1 MSTQFYITLP
11 SNSLSSNSA
20 AEFITS
26 LPVNINLD
34 GEWEVGLSEI
44 IYGNTWFNITSNNDK
59 ITFFDD
65 KHELNVTLHIAKGRY
80 EDVHGLME
88 TIVNTLESESKRLD
102 IEFQR
107 SLGIAYNHY
116 IKKCQISIN
125 TDVIYNLQI
134 PADVA
139 YMLGFSQAQLNAL
152 DNNSGRKNVY
162 AHHPVDMSCSLN
174 HLYVYCNI
182 LKPQIVGNAL
192 VPLLQIVSVEGHYVD
207 TVCRTYITPHYIPI
221 LKNSF
226 AQIEIS
232 IRDDQNRPIK
242 FEYGK
247 TIVKLHFRKIY

>member
-88 TIVNTLESESKRLD
+88 TIVNTLESEFKETR
-102 IEFQR
+102 
-107 SLGIAYNHY
+107 H
-116 IKKCQISIN
+116 
-125 TDVIYNLQI
+125 
-134 PADVA
+134 
-139 YMLGFSQAQLNAL
+139 
-152 DNNSGRKNVY
+152 
-162 AHHPVDMSCSLN
+162 
-174 HLYVYCNI
+174 
-182 LKPQIVGNAL
+182 
-192 VPLLQIVSVEGHYVD
+192 
-207 TVCRTYITPHYIPI
+207 
-221 LKNSF
+221 
-226 AQIEIS
+226 
-232 IRDDQNRPIK
+232 
-242 FEYGK
+242 
-247 TIVKLHFRKIY
+247 